1 MVQTFQ
7 ILVFFCRFVG
17 KQLRFQVV
25 VANHT
30 NWEVKISK
38 KNDGFGTLSNNC
50 TLLWRQANYEIE
62 MLKTK
67 ASRPLLELSMQ
78 KIHATVAPD
87 SSCWDSSW
95 KCRSQKFFWIS
106 RALQSPAAFKTNIV
120 SGNVLLYSIRTLNPP
135 LFDPSLTPW
144 FLVSVLKKHVVLCY
158 NLFHQNFTS
167 FCTMFL
173 FFMLGRWKIFAICR
187 Q

>member
-87 SSCWDSSW
+87 SSCWDS
-95 KCRSQKFFWIS
+95 RNFFGS
-106 RALQSPAAFKTNIV
+106 AEHCKALLHSKP
-120 SGNVLLYSIRTLNPP
+120 
-135 LFDPSLTPW
+135 
-144 FLVSVLKKHVVLCY
+144 
-158 NLFHQNFTS
+158 TS
-167 FCTMFL
+167 FLAMCYFI
-173 FFMLGRWKIFAICR
+173 R
-187 Q
+187 